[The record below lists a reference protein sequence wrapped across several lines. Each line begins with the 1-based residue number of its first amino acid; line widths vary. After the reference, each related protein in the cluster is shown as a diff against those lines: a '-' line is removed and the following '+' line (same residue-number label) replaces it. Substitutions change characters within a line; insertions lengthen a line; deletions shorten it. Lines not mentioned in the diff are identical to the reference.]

1 MKKFKL
7 NNYFW
12 NEKASMVW
20 FLMIWFEI
28 KILTIA
34 AASETWNYDLILLVH
49 FSMKRI
55 GSFAI
60 YFVHLL
66 LCEEWKQIY
75 SILL

>member
-7 NNYFW
+7 NNFFW

-55 GSFAI
+55 GLFAI

-66 LCEEWKQIY
+66 LCEEWKQVY